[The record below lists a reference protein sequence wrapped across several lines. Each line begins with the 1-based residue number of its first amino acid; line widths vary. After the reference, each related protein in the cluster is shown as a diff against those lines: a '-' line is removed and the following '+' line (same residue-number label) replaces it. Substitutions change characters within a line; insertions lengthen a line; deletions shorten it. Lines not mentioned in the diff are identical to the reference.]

1 MDGPSKPSHSH
12 PNLEAKKR
20 EDIQVLKDMIEY
32 YEHNDVYPLS
42 GVCDL
47 KDFYEGLFGERIHI
61 YPSPKHLDDRI
72 HELETKFL
80 ITDAHVVGDMM
91 DALDIQI
98 FNLSK
103 KIWKHED
110 ETDPSSP
117 HLSISSADSSGACST
132 TELDG

>member
-32 YEHNDVYPLS
+32 YEHN
-42 GVCDL
+42 
-47 KDFYEGLFGERIHI
+47 H
-61 YPSPKHLDDRI
+61 HLDDRI

-110 ETDPSSP
+110 ETDPSTP

-132 TELDG
+132 TKLDG

>member
-32 YEHNDVYPLS
+32 YEHNDVYL
-42 GVCDL
+42 GCDL
-47 KDFYEGLFGERIHI
+47 KDFYEGWFGERIHI
-61 YPSPKHLDDRI
+61 YPSPNAKHLDDRI

-91 DALDIQI
+91 DALDITYPKRFGSMRMKLI
-98 FNLSK
+98 HHHHIL
-103 KIWKHED
+103 
-110 ETDPSSP
+110 P
-117 HLSISSADSSGACST
+117 
-132 TELDG
+132 